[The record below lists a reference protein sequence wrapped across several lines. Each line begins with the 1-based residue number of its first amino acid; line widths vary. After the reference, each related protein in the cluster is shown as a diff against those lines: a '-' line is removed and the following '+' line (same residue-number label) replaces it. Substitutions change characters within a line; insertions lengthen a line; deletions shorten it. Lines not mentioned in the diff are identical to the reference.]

1 MKRAIIDT
9 NILVSGL
16 LGGKRT
22 LPIIEALIDKKFRL
36 VISNQQIKEL
46 LDVIRRP
53 KFRSIIDEK
62 DAIELFLLIQ
72 LEAEIIQPTQKVKDC
87 RDPKDNF
94 ILECA
99 LESSPDYIVTGDDDL
114 LILHPYKRI
123 QIISAAKF
131 LKEILK

>member
-22 LPIIEALIDKKFRL
+22 RPIIESLIDKRFRL
-36 VISNQQIKEL
+36 AISNQQIKEL

-62 DAIELFLLIQ
+62 DAIELFLLI
-72 LEAEIIQPTQKVKDC
+72 
-87 RDPKDNF
+87 
-94 ILECA
+94 
-99 LESSPDYIVTGDDDL
+99 
-114 LILHPYKRI
+114 
-123 QIISAAKF
+123 
-131 LKEILK
+131 